1 MTSNDAPDTGVGNVV
16 PLYTLDDATPMYR
29 GGAGAP
35 LVCLHGFGLTWH
47 TWELVLP
54 ALARHHDVLA
64 VTLAGHYGG
73 PAIAGEPDGAMF
85 ADGVARAMDEAGFER
100 AHIVGHSV
108 GGFVALQLA
117 ARGRALSVVALAP
130 AGGWASQDD
139 AAGEPL
145 DYRARLHRHA
155 KRSPHLWSATDAM
168 LKLAGLGGAVS
179 ALPLLTDAVQGDW
192 KLDTERV
199 TCPMR
204 IMWGT
209 ADECLPWPAAAAR
222 FRTAWLPDA
231 DYVQLEN
238 VGHCPHI
245 ESPDATAQRI
255 LEFTLA

>member
-1 MTSNDAPDTGVGNVV
+1 MTINDAPDVGVADVAA
-16 PLYTLDDATPMYR
+16 LYALDDATPLYR
-29 GGAGAP
+29 GGTGAP
-35 LVCLHGFGLTWH
+35 LVCLHGFGLTWQ

-54 ALARHHDVLA
+54 ELERHHDVLA
-64 VTLAGHYGG
+64 VTLAGHSGG
-73 PAIAGEPDGAMF
+73 PPIVGEPDGAMF
-85 ADGVARAMDEAGFER
+85 ADAVERAMDEAGFER

-108 GGFVALQLA
+108 GGFIALQLA

-130 AGGWASQDD
+130 AGGWASEDD

-145 DYRARLHRHA
+145 DFRAGMHRQA
-155 KRSPHLWSATDAM
+155 MRSPQLWAATEGM
-168 LKLAGLGGAVS
+168 LKAAGLGGAVS

-192 KLDTERV
+192 RLDTERV
-199 TCPMR
+199 TCPVR

-209 ADECLPWPAAAAR
+209 DDETLPWPAAAAR
-222 FRTAWLPDA
+222 FRTSWLPDA

-245 ESPDATAQRI
+245 ESPSTTAQRI

>member
-1 MTSNDAPDTGVGNVV
+1 MTSNDAPDTGVANVV

-29 GGAGAP
+29 GGSGAP

-64 VTLAGHYGG
+64 VTLAGHSGG
-73 PAIAGEPDGAMF
+73 PPIAGEPGGAMF

-130 AGGWASQDD
+130 AGGWASEDD
-139 AAGEPL
+139 AAVEPH
-145 DYRARLHRHA
+145 DFRARLHRQA
-155 KRSPHLWSATDAM
+155 MKSPELWTATDAM

-199 TCPMR
+199 TCPVR

-222 FRTAWLPDA
+222 FRTTWLPDA

-245 ESPDATAQRI
+245 ESPSATAQRI